1 MKKFVLAGA
10 LLLVTMAS
18 AQAAEYRNGDW
29 VLARYQGAQ
38 YWFPGTV
45 EQSRGDSVSVAY
57 DDGERETL
65 SSRDVKPY
73 DWRVGSSVE
82 CQWKGGAEWYSGRIT
97 EMGKDGE
104 SISVAYEDGDR
115 ERTRTRKC
123 RSR

>member
-1 MKKFVLAGA
+1 MAGA

-38 YWFPGTV
+38 HWFPGTV

-57 DDGERETL
+57 DDG
-65 SSRDVKPY
+65 D
-73 DWRVGSSVE
+73 
-82 CQWKGGAEWYSGRIT
+82 
-97 EMGKDGE
+97 
-104 SISVAYEDGDR
+104 
-115 ERTRTRKC
+115 RTRTRKC